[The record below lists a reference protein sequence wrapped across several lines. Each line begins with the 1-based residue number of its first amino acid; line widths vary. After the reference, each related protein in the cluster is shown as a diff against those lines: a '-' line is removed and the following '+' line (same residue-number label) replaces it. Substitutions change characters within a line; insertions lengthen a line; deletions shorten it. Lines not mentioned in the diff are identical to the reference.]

1 MEVMDE
7 DFDVDLDEV
16 YENVDTAEAMSVFF
30 PTLRKALVLD
40 LRSNETAGP
49 MVRIMPMAASPQER
63 MRSIRR
69 LRPGFPRLERL
80 TVVPWNRYVD
90 SLVVLGVWDRIVKRC
105 EESRHAESVSAC
117 EAALEDLKAL
127 EKAELAAVV
136 SGENY
141 HTIWSARR

>member
-1 MEVMDE
+1 MDE
-7 DFDVDLDEV
+7 DFEVDPDEV
-16 YENVDTAEAMSVFF
+16 HKNVDAAEAISVFF

-40 LRSNETAGP
+40 FRSNDKDGP

-69 LRPGFPRLERL
+69 LRPGFPRLEKL

-105 EESRHAESVSAC
+105 EESGHSESVSAC
-117 EAALEDLKAL
+117 EAALEELSAL
-127 EKAELAAVV
+127 EQAELAAVV